1 MDKFIYTDD
10 ENTLRL
16 LNSIYYRTMMKILER
31 CIEVCDIDEMT
42 ANALRYVM
50 LKPMNFKII
59 IDDEEPVLYNEFAE

>member
-1 MDKFIYTDD
+1 MDKFIYTND